1 MYAIFIAFCVIA
13 QPFAFHGN
21 SPMALTTGDCYDT
34 CLKEAA
40 ACMGGC
46 GIDLLI
52 CGTGCAFKKD
62 ACEIKC

>member
-40 ACMGGC
+40 ACMA
-46 GIDLLI
+46 
-52 CGTGCAFKKD
+52 GCAFKKD